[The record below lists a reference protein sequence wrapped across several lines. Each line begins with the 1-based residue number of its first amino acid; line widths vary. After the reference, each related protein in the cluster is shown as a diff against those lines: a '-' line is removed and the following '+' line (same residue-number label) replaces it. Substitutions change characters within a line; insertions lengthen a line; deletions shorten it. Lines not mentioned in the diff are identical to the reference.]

1 MPYNIIGDIHGQDYW
16 KDIIR
21 EDCVNIF
28 VGDYFDSKHGRTVE
42 EVVANFRDIIDFR
55 IKHPETILLYGNHD
69 LNYILDL
76 DYRSRFSRKDYRE
89 IYSRLLHDTDELFYG
104 VAYAI
109 DDKTLV
115 SHAGV
120 TKEWYKK
127 YLGVYN
133 GENAHIV
140 AKQINNLWQCDKNA
154 FTFSANA
161 YIVSDK
167 WGESSTHSP
176 LWIRS
181 WILPH
186 HNLFADTDITQII
199 GHTPHDDITQVAEHI
214 VCVDCL
220 HKRAKSFLW
229 T

>member
-1 MPYNIIGDIHGQDYW
+1 MPYNIIGDIHGQEWW
-16 KDIIR
+16 KDIVR
-21 EDCVNIF
+21 EDCIHIF

-42 EVVANFRDIIDFR
+42 EVVANYNDIIAFR
-55 IKHPETILLYGNHD
+55 KQHPETILLYGNHD
-69 LNYILDL
+69 LHYLLDM
-76 DYRSRFSRKDYRE
+76 DYRSRFSRKDCRE
-89 IYSRLLHDTDELFYG
+89 IYSGLLRDTADLFYG

-127 YLGVYN
+127 YIGDYN
-133 GENAHIV
+133 GENAQVV
-140 AKQINNLWQCDKNA
+140 AERINALWQHDKQA
-154 FTFSANA
+154 FTFSANVF
-161 YIVSDK
+161 IVPDK

-181 WILPH
+181 WILPQ

-199 GHTPHDDITQVAEHI
+199 GHTPHDDITQVAERI

-229 T
+229 P